1 MADQEEELENEA
13 PKKASKLPLILGL
26 VVALVGGGGSFF
38 AIYSGMLFG
47 SEQASEEQAESDAA
61 KDEMAEKM
69 AQVAYVE
76 IEPMTISLGRAADNR
91 HLRFRASLEVPVTS
105 TKVVEA
111 IQPRVIDVLNSYLRA
126 VELSDLED
134 PSALVRLR
142 SQMLRRVQVVA
153 GSENVNDLLVMEF
166 VMN

>member
-1 MADQEEELENEA
+1 MAETEAEPENEE

-26 VVALVGGGGSFF
+26 VLALVGGGGSFF

-47 SEQASEEQAESDAA
+47 SGTEEAEAESPPPADSETV
-61 KDEMAEKM
+61 D
-69 AQVAYVE
+69 VAYVE

-91 HLRFRASLEVPVTS
+91 HLRFRASLEVPTAQQTAVAA
-105 TKVVEA
+105 V
-111 IQPRVIDVLNSYLRA
+111 QPRVVDVLNSYLRA
-126 VELSDLED
+126 VDLSDLED
-134 PSALVRLR
+134 PSALMRLR

-153 GSENVNDLLVMEF
+153 GPDKVNDLLVMEF